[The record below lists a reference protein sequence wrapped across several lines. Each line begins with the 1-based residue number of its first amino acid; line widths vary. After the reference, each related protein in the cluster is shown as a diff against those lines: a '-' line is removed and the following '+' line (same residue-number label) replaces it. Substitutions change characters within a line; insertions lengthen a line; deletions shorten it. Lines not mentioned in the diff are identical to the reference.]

1 MNTAD
6 MLIHVHPE
14 LGMRERTELER
25 NLEGH
30 IGIDCAQFSHRPHSH
45 ALVVKYDPDT
55 LKSMEILQMVRG
67 IDPIAMMVGL

>member
-14 LGMRERTELER
+14 LGMQQRTVLER
-25 NLEGH
+25 DLEGH

-45 ALVVKYDPDT
+45 ELMVKYDPDA
-55 LKSMEILQMVRG
+55 LKGLEILQMVRG
-67 IDPIAMMVGL
+67 IDPVATMVGL

>member
-14 LGMRERTELER
+14 LGMQEKTDLER

-30 IGIDCAQFSHRPHSH
+30 VGIDCAQFSHRPHSH
-45 ALVVKYDPDT
+45 ELMVKYDPDA
-55 LKSMEILQMVRG
+55 LNGMEILQMVRG
-67 IDPIAMMVGL
+67 IDPVATMVGL